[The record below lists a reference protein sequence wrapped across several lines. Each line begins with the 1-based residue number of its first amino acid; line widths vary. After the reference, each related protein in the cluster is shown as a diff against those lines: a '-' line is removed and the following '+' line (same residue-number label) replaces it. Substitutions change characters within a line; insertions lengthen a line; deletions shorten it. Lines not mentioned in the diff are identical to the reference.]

1 MKRIAEIASV
11 FSGYHF
17 RGGVN
22 HVADGRYAVIQ
33 AKDVDESLHFDRE
46 RLVRVNL
53 EADPERYL
61 VRQGDVVFL
70 SRGVRP
76 WALPIVE
83 PISDTVVPS
92 SFYILRADPQRVR
105 PEYLAW
111 FLNHPKI
118 QATLGDIAKGS
129 NIPFIS
135 MREFG
140 DFPVQIPTLKI
151 QEKIVSLARLNDREQ
166 QLLMELGILRGR
178 LVDAVCF
185 DLAHDKSA

>member
-11 FSGYHF
+11 SSGYHF

-33 AKDVDESLHFDRE
+33 AKDVDDSLHFDRE

-83 PISDTVVPS
+83 PVGDTVVPS

-111 FLNHPKI
+111 FLNHPKT

-166 QLLMELGILRGR
+166 QLLKELGILRGQ

>member
-1 MKRIAEIASV
+1 MKAIREIASL

-33 AKDVDESLHFDRE
+33 AKDVDDSLRFDRE

-53 EADPERYL
+53 DVDPERYL

-70 SRGVRP
+70 SRGLRP
-76 WALPIVE
+76 WALPISE
-83 PISDTVVPS
+83 PIRDTTVPS
-92 SFYILRADPQRVR
+92 SFYILRTDPRRVR

-111 FLNHPKI
+111 FLNHPRT
-118 QATLGDIAKGS
+118 QSELGEIAKGS

-135 MREFG
+135 MQEFREFS
-140 DFPVQIPTLKI
+140 VQIPSPKI
-151 QEKIVSLARLNDREQ
+151 QDKIIALSRLRDREQ
-166 QLLMELGILRGR
+166 RLLREVATLRSQF
-178 LVDAVCF
+178 VDAVCF
-185 DLAHDKSA
+185 DLAQGRSA

>member
-1 MKRIAEIASV
+1 MKRIADIASV

-22 HVADGRYAVIQ
+22 HVADGRYVVIQ
-33 AKDVDESLHFDRE
+33 AKDVDDSFHFDRE

-83 PISDTVVPS
+83 PIGDTVVPS

-111 FLNHPKI
+111 FLNHPKT
-118 QATLGDIAKGS
+118 QVTLGDIAKGS

-135 MREFG
+135 IREFG
-140 DFPVQIPTLKI
+140 DFPVQIPALRI
-151 QEKIVSLARLNDREQ
+151 QEKIVGLAHLSDREQ
-166 QLLMELGILRGR
+166 HLLRELATLRGQ
-178 LVDAVCF
+178 LIDAVCF
-185 DLAHDKSA
+185 DLAQSKNA

>member
-11 FSGYHF
+11 SSGYHF

-22 HVADGRYAVIQ
+22 HVADGRYTVIQ
-33 AKDVDESLHFDRE
+33 AKDVDDSFHFDRE

-70 SRGVRP
+70 SRGLRP
-76 WALPIVE
+76 WALSIAE
-83 PISDTVVPS
+83 PIGDTVVPS
-92 SFYILRADPQRVR
+92 SFYILRADQQRVR

-111 FLNHPKI
+111 FLNHPKT

-140 DFPVQIPTLKI
+140 ELPLQIPEIKT
-151 QEKIVSLARLNDREQ
+151 QDKIVALDRLSQREQ
-166 QLLMELGILRGR
+166 SLLRKLSKLRADLIEGI
-178 LVDAVCF
+178 CF
-185 DLAHDKSA
+185 DIAQEGGE

>member
-1 MKRIAEIASV
+1 MKRIADIASV

-33 AKDVDESLHFDRE
+33 AKDVDDSLNFDRE

-53 EADPERYL
+53 EGDPERYL
-61 VRQGDVVFL
+61 VQQGDVVFL
-70 SRGVRP
+70 SRGIHP
-76 WALPIVE
+76 WALAISE
-83 PISDTVVPS
+83 PIGDTVVPS

-111 FLNHPKI
+111 FLNHPKT
-118 QATLGDIAKGS
+118 QVTLGDIAKGS

-140 DFPVQIPTLKI
+140 DFPVQIPALKI

-166 QLLMELGILRGR
+166 QLLKELGILRGR

>member
-1 MKRIAEIASV
+1 MKRIAEIGSV

-22 HVADGRYAVIQ
+22 HIADGRYAVIQ
-33 AKDVDESLHFDRE
+33 AKDVDDSLRFGQE

-70 SRGVRP
+70 SRGIRP

-83 PISDTVVPS
+83 PIGDTVVPS
-92 SFYILRADPQRVR
+92 SFYILRADAQRVR

-111 FLNHPKI
+111 FLNHPKT

-140 DFPVQIPTLKI
+140 DFPVQIPALKI

-166 QLLMELGILRGR
+166 QLLKELGILRGQ

>member
-11 FSGYHF
+11 SSGYHF

-33 AKDVDESLHFDRE
+33 AKDVDDSFHFDRE

-70 SRGVRP
+70 SRGLRP
-76 WALPIVE
+76 WALSIAE
-83 PISDTVVPS
+83 PIGDTVVPS

-111 FLNHPKI
+111 FLNHPKT

-140 DFPVQIPTLKI
+140 ELPLQIPEIKT
-151 QEKIVSLARLNDREQ
+151 QDKIVALDRLSQREQ
-166 QLLMELGILRGR
+166 YLLRKLSKLRADLIEGI
-178 LVDAVCF
+178 CF
-185 DLAHDKSA
+185 DIAQEGGE

>member
-22 HVADGRYAVIQ
+22 HVADGRYAVSQ
-33 AKDVDESLHFDRE
+33 AKDVDDSLHFDRE

-53 EADPERYL
+53 DGDPERYL

-83 PISDTVVPS
+83 PIGDTVVPS
-92 SFYILRADPQRVR
+92 SFYIIRADLQRVR
-105 PEYLAW
+105 PDYLAW
-111 FLNHPKI
+111 LLNHPKT
-118 QATLGDIAKGS
+118 QAMLGDIAKGS

-140 DFPVQIPTLKI
+140 DFPVQIPSLKT
-151 QEKIVSLARLNDREQ
+151 QEKIVGLAHLRDREQ
-166 QLLMELGILRGR
+166 RLLRELGTLRSQ
-178 LVDAVCF
+178 LVDAVCI
-185 DLAHDKSA
+185 DLAQDEGA

>member
-11 FSGYHF
+11 SSGYHF

-33 AKDVDESLHFDRE
+33 AKDVDDSLHFDRE

-70 SRGVRP
+70 SRGLRP
-76 WALPIVE
+76 WALSIAE
-83 PISDTVVPS
+83 PIGDTVVPS

-111 FLNHPKI
+111 FLNHPNT
-118 QATLGDIAKGS
+118 QAKLGDIAKGS

-140 DFPVQIPTLKI
+140 DFPAQIPALKI
-151 QEKIVSLARLNDREQ
+151 QEKIISLARLSDREQ
-166 QLLMELGILRGR
+166 QLLRELGTLRGQ
-178 LVDAVCF
+178 LVDAICF
-185 DLAHDKSA
+185 DLAQKKSA